1 LQAFYRPLKT
11 NCNHFR
17 HALAPDLDK
26 PPIAAGNYIGG
37 KWSLAAGSQR
47 RPVHSPIDGVEIGSI
62 AWGNRETA
70 ATAIAAARA
79 AKTSWRAVPIWERA
93 RFCRRIADEI
103 EADLDRAFRFIEAM
117 PTGIVNINDTSNYWE
132 LHIPFGGISG
142 KDSGIG
148 RLGGRHTLIAMSDIK
163 AATISLG

>member
-1 LQAFYRPLKT
+1 M
-11 NCNHFR
+11 N
-17 HALAPDLDK
+17 K

-37 KWSLAAGSQR
+37 KWSM
-47 RPVHSPIDGVEIGSI
+47 GV
-62 AWGNRETA
+62 
-70 ATAIAAARA
+70 
-79 AKTSWRAVPIWERA
+79 
-93 RFCRRIADEI
+93 
-103 EADLDRAFRFIEAM
+103 RFIEAM

-148 RLGGRHTLIAMSDIK
+148 RLGGRHTLMAMSDIK